1 MLAVKKRRVVK
12 ITKIPGPAKQ
22 LVNKISRATATR
34 KAAED
39 AAKAEADR
47 ILQGG
52 ITKGLKVLT
61 PQEIA
66 AMKAN
71 PTLARMVN
79 EEAAVQAA
87 AAYGVNIRNAK
98 GKIDMK
104 LARKAAEAAA
114 IQSAAEMGFDI
125 TDKRGKINR
134 RKAMEAARAAED
146 ARAGKPVDA
155 RVSAWLNRQDALLA
169 DAVRAAEQRGFSVDQ
184 LRIEELKSN
193 PALASQVAEQAV
205 ILAAAKAGIDIFKAD
220 GTIDRDL
227 ARQVAQDAAIQAA
240 AEMGIDITGSQGQ
253 ISRRKALEAARL
265 ADAARA
271 GKPVSAQV
279 AAAVSRQ
286 DALIIAA
293 LGAAERRGTPAVV
306 PAGNASRREAYTD
319 AELAALVRRTIQE
332 TIS

>member
-34 KAAED
+34 KAAEA

-134 RKAMEAARAAED
+134 RKALEAARAAED

-155 RVSAWLNRQDALLA
+155 RVSA
-169 DAVRAAEQRGFSVDQ
+169 
-184 LRIEELKSN
+184 
-193 PALASQVAEQAV
+193 
-205 ILAAAKAGIDIFKAD
+205 
-220 GTIDRDL
+220 
-227 ARQVAQDAAIQAA
+227 
-240 AEMGIDITGSQGQ
+240 GS
-253 ISRRKALEAARL
+253 AAR
-265 ADAARA
+265 
-271 GKPVSAQV
+271 
-279 AAAVSRQ
+279 
-286 DALIIAA
+286 
-293 LGAAERRGTPAVV
+293 TPCWQM
-306 PAGNASRREAYTD
+306 R
-319 AELAALVRRTIQE
+319 
-332 TIS
+332 